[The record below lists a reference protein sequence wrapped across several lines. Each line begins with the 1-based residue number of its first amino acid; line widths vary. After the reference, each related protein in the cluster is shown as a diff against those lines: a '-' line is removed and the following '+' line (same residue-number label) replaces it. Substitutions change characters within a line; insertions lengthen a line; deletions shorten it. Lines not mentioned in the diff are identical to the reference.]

1 LVTGNRKVFYGNQN
15 FLKKGEVVAE
25 TERYATSSRNNQ
37 LRNMAS
43 PIEKSTA
50 FLSEVVTEMKKVTWP
65 DRKQTMAS
73 TLVVIV
79 FTVVVSIYL
88 FGVDAL
94 VHWLINMLLR

>member
-1 LVTGNRKVFYGNQN
+1 
-15 FLKKGEVVAE
+15 
-25 TERYATSSRNNQ
+25 
-37 LRNMAS
+37 
-43 PIEKSTA
+43 
-50 FLSEVVTEMKKVTWP
+50 MKKVTWP
-65 DRKQTMAS
+65 DSKQTMAS